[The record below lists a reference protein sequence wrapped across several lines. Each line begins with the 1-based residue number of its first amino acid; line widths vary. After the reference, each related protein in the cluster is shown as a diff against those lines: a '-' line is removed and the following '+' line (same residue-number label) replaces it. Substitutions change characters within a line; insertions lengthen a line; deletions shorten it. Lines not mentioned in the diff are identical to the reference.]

1 MEQPSRQLNNG
12 HEWTVRKQQAL
23 GQIRAGLDT
32 ARRFIDS
39 LDDEP
44 SERIRTETAAP
55 RRFRIP
61 KGKLA
66 AAGIAALLEILARR
80 ERKRAPRKKL
90 PAFGKLV
97 VLSATALAVGKL
109 IAARR

>member
-1 MEQPSRQLNNG
+1 MEQPSRQPNNG
-12 HEWTVRKQQAL
+12 HEWTARKQQAL
-23 GQIRAGLDT
+23 GRIRAGLDT

-39 LDDEP
+39 LDDESP
-44 SERIRTETAAP
+44 ERVRSETSAP
-55 RRFRIP
+55 RRFQIP

-80 ERKRAPRKKL
+80 ERKRPPRRKL
-90 PAFGKLV
+90 PAIGKLV

>member
-1 MEQPSRQLNNG
+1 MEQPHNG
-12 HEWTVRKQQAL
+12 HEWTARKQQAL

-44 SERIRTETAAP
+44 SERVPAATAAP
-55 RRFRIP
+55 RRSRIS

-80 ERKRAPRKKL
+80 ERKRLPRRKL
-90 PAFGKLV
+90 PAIGKLV